1 MFFAEYREHRRR
13 QKESRVGAFEQWKT
27 FPRIFPYLRPYRKL
41 VALSFFF
48 TVLTATTGL
57 AEPWPLAMVIDSVI
71 GTNAPPSILR
81 NWFGA
86 SPDPYRLLV
95 FIVGLGFL
103 IVVLSHGLRVI
114 NDYVNAKIEQNM
126 VLNLRS
132 DLFGH
137 VQRLSL

>member
-1 MFFAEYREHRRR
+1 MFFAEYRENRRR
-13 QKESRVGAFEQWKT
+13 QKESRQGAFEQWRS

-41 VALSFFF
+41 VALSFLF
-48 TVLTATTGL
+48 TILTSIVGL
-57 AEPWPLAMVIDSVI
+57 AAPWPLAMVIDSVI
-71 GTNAPPSILR
+71 GTNAPPGVIR

-103 IVVLSHGLRVI
+103 IIVVSHGLKVI

-126 VLNLRS
+126 VLNFRS

-137 VQRLSL
+137 V